1 MLTIFVPVLICALAL
16 LLDRLL
22 GEPRLHPLVLFG
34 NTAAWLEKRLNTG
47 DSRLSGAGCVIIVVG
62 IPVLLVW
69 ILQWAI
75 AGSYYQYLLDVI
87 ILSFVIGWQSMKEH
101 ALAIFTPLLDGDFE
115 NSRSEL
121 AKIVSRDTN
130 QLNEQQLVGST
141 IESVLENG
149 HDCLYASLFWFALL
163 GPAGAL
169 LHRLINTLDA
179 MWGYKNERYLKF
191 GFAAAR
197 LDDILGY
204 PSARLTAVIYLLC
217 GSSLSAIKSWR
228 DQIGKHKSPNAGLVM
243 ATGAGALGIVIGGP
257 VSYHGKMQDKPYL
270 GLGRPAQAGDIPR
283 SIGLI
288 EKGLLIWLM
297 GYAIILLVL
306 TWPGG

>member
-1 MLTIFVPVLICALAL
+1 MLMIFVPVLVCAVAL

-22 GEPRLHPLVLFG
+22 GEPRRHPLVLFG

-47 DSRLSGAGCVIIVVG
+47 GSRLSGAVCVIIVVG

-69 ILQWAI
+69 ILQLVI
-75 AGSYYQYLLDVI
+75 AGSNFQYLLEVI

-101 ALAIFTPLLDGDFE
+101 ALAIFTPLLDGDLE
-115 NSRSEL
+115 NSRSGL

-179 MWGYKNERYLKF
+179 MWGYRNERYLKF

-197 LDDILGY
+197 LDDMLGY
-204 PSARLTAVIYLLC
+204 PSARLTAVVYLLC
-217 GSSLSAIKSWR
+217 GSSLTAIKSWR
-228 DQIGKHKSPNAGLVM
+228 NQAGTHKSPNAGLVM
-243 ATGAGALGIVIGGP
+243 ATGAGALGIIIGGP
-257 VSYHGKMQDKPYL
+257 VSYHGNMQDKPYL
-270 GLGRPAQAGDIPR
+270 GFGRPAQANDIPR
-283 SIGLI
+283 SISLI
-288 EKGLLIWLM
+288 EKGLLIWLVV
-297 GYAIILLVL
+297 YAIILFVL
-306 TWPGG
+306 TQPGG

>member
-1 MLTIFVPVLICALAL
+1 MLTVFVPVLVCALAL

-47 DSRLSGAGCVIIVVG
+47 GSRLSGAGCVIIVVG

-130 QLNEQQLVGST
+130 QLNEQQLAGST

-179 MWGYKNERYLKF
+179 MWGYRNERYLKF

-204 PSARLTAVIYLLC
+204 PSARLTAFAYLLC

-228 DQIGKHKSPNAGLVM
+228 QQTGKHKSPNAGLVM

-257 VSYHGKMQDKPYL
+257 VNYHGKMQDKPYL
-270 GLGRPAQAGDIPR
+270 GLGRPAQASDIPR

-288 EKGLLIWLM
+288 QKGLLIWLVV
-297 GYAIILLVL
+297 YAIILFTL
-306 TWPGG
+306 TQPGG